1 MQALDDKALYQA
13 LTYAKSL
20 DEQAG
25 RKILEQFQLE
35 QPVFAQTLF
44 GVFASVIAE
53 QDQSMAHL
61 FMDLCFDVICVFQH
75 AFGPLPDQKSMG
87 FEWLEKSA
95 ALMDTEL
102 QAMMSGKF
110 MNAQFKNKL
119 QDRFTDRLIHSNNQ
133 TGLVNFLGESI
144 DEYVLEYPTRAEAI
158 RMTKTLLF
166 VVVQLFGSLYDH
178 AETTANRH

>member
-1 MQALDDKALYQA
+1 MQEFGDKALYQA

-25 RKILEQFQLE
+25 RTMLEQFQLE
-35 QPVFAQTLF
+35 QPAFAQTIF
-44 GVFASVIAE
+44 GVFPSVIAE

-61 FMDLCFDVICVFQH
+61 FMDLCFDIICVFQH
-75 AFGPLPDQKSMG
+75 AFGPLPDQKTMG
-87 FEWLEKSA
+87 FDWLEKSA

-102 QAMMSGKF
+102 QAMMSGKA
-110 MNAQFKNKL
+110 MDNKFKNKL
-119 QDRFTDRLIHSNNQ
+119 QDRFTDRLINSNSQ

-144 DEYVLEYPTRAEAI
+144 DEYVSEYPTSAEAI
-158 RMTKTLLF
+158 RMTKTMLF

-178 AETTANRH
+178 AETTSNRH